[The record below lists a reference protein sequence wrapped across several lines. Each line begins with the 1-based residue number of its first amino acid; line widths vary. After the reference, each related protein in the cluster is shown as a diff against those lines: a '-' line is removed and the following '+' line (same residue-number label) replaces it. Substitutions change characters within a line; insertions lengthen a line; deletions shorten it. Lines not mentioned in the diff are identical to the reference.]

1 MSRSSNPAWRSR
13 IAAHK
18 PENPAPMM
26 PIRKLP
32 GLLTCRPS
40 CHKVPVCR
48 SAEAV
53 LRLISYRRES
63 QRRTLPSTQE
73 RILKPADCNFAD
85 PLLAQRNDFAPTNR
99 ELSLLLRKSMGRDI
113 DSFGL
118 LELELA
124 RMVFAQVALMA
135 GAALAGDSELFA
147 GADRLW
153 RDMQRRIGEQDRR
166 LAKRFLKVLAEDGEY
181 AEAERN
187 LLVRLAEALDE
198 QLMAEA
204 A

>member
-1 MSRSSNPAWRSR
+1 MN
-13 IAAHK
+13 
-18 PENPAPMM
+18 
-26 PIRKLP
+26 
-32 GLLTCRPS
+32 
-40 CHKVPVCR
+40 
-48 SAEAV
+48 
-53 LRLISYRRES
+53 
-63 QRRTLPSTQE
+63 
-73 RILKPADCNFAD
+73 PADCNFAD
-85 PLLAQRNDFAPTNR
+85 PVLAQRDDFSPSYR
-99 ELSLLLRKSMGRDI
+99 ELSLLLRKSLGRDI

-118 LELELA
+118 LEIELA

-153 RDMQRRIGEQDRR
+153 RDMQSRIGEQDRK

-198 QLMAEA
+198 QPIAEA